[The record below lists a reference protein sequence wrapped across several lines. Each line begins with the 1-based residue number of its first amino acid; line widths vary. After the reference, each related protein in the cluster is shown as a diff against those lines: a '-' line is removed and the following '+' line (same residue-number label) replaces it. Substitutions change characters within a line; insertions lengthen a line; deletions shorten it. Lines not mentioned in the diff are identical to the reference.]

1 MHTGKR
7 GQGLRQLCFL
17 FMDPFM
23 EEISVQCTS
32 LRSKWEIN
40 VLFCADC

>member
-1 MHTGKR
+1 MLTRKR

-17 FMDPFM
+17 VVDQFT

-32 LRSKWEIN
+32 LRSKWKICA
-40 VLFCADC
+40 FCADW